1 MKENKGSQ
9 KGAHPWLLLL
19 GAVILGASYLI
30 GIRYIIRNI
39 HLSENEYGETSRH
52 YVAVIAKSTTS
63 AFWKSVFAGA
73 NAAGTEYN
81 LILTIEGPENEED
94 YQTQNE
100 MIRTAVREGA
110 EVIVFSAVDYHANA
124 EAINKAAEKGVK
136 IVVIDSDVD
145 SDRVSCRIST
155 DNYQAGRMAGR
166 AILADSQEELR
177 VGIVN
182 FDKNSANGQQREEG
196 LREELSGD
204 DRVQIV
210 DAVNVL
216 STTEDYKAGTI
227 NMLRE
232 HPEINV
238 IATFNEWTSLG
249 VSYAIRELNLAEETA
264 VVAFDSNVVCVGMLE
279 TGEVDALIVQNP
291 YAMGYLGVEC
301 AYNLIN
307 NLPVENTQV
316 DTATTVITRENMFEE
331 EGQKVLFSFD

>member
-39 HLSENEYGETSRH
+39 HLSENEYGETNRH

-124 EAINKAAEKGVK
+124 EAINEAAEKGVK

-216 STTEDYKAGTI
+216 STTEDSKAGTI